1 MPPKAEVGFGLRDAP
16 LLTPERKLG
25 IEAKALL
32 PGAGAA
38 FAATSEF
45 VGAASAVISLP
56 QRQRFGAKAP
66 PTKIDLCNSGFSRD
80 LAALMTKVRG

>member
-66 PTKIDLCNSGFSRD
+66 PTRIDSGSASKLLK
-80 LAALMTKVRG
+80 LAQSVKVRG